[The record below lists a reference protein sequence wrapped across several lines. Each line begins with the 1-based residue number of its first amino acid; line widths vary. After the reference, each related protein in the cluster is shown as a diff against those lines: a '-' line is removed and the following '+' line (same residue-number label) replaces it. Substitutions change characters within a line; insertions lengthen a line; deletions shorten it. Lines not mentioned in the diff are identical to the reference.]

1 MSPEE
6 AVARES
12 IRHTLARYTIAGD
25 RLRVEDFVAVFTDDA
40 ILESEGVSDA
50 DSFHYRGRDAIA
62 EWLGRWQSPTSEP
75 VVPTHSAT
83 FVRHHLATSLV
94 EFTGP
99 DTAKARTYWSAYTDI
114 GPDHCGVYLDS
125 LRRSAGETGDE
136 WLIAHRRVRLDW
148 RSPDSLFTTAITR
161 TR

>member
-6 AVARES
+6 AVAREC

-25 RLRVEDFVAVFTDDA
+25 RLRVEDFVAVFTADA
-40 ILESEGVSDA
+40 ILESDGVGDA
-50 DSFHYRGRDAIA
+50 DSFHYRGREAIGNWIA
-62 EWLGRWQSPTSEP
+62 RWHAPTLNP
-75 VVPTHSAT
+75 GATTPSAT

-99 DTAKARTYWSAYTDI
+99 DTARARTYWTAYTDI

-125 LRRSAGETGDE
+125 LRRTAGETGDE

-148 RSPDSLFTTAITR
+148 RSPDSLFTTAISR